1 MFSFRKESSRE
12 RELKDQRVIERARSQ
27 GVPIVAQWVKSLT
40 SINEVVG
47 LIPGLISGLRICGEL
62 WSRWAAAARFRPLAW
77 KLPYSMGVALKRQ
90 KQNNK
95 RKSKMLQHH
104 KELGLGGCGEVAF
117 YLSEQEQVFFF
128 SFFLFRAARAAYGSS
143 QARGRIRAAAASHSH
158 SHSNSGS
165 EPCLQPTPQF
175 MATPDP

>member
-95 RKSKMLQHH
+95 RKSKMLKHH
-104 KELGLGGCGEVAF
+104 KELGLGGCGEIAF
-117 YLSEQEQVFFF
+117 PPFRAGAGLFLFFF
-128 SFFLFRAARAAYGSS
+128 FF
-143 QARGRIRAAAASHSH
+143 
-158 SHSNSGS
+158 
-165 EPCLQPTPQF
+165 
-175 MATPDP
+175 